1 MFSNSVSGME
11 ASVNLFTLI
20 ETAKESNLDPY
31 AYLKFIFTKL
41 PTCQSVEDYEAL
53 LPFNLEMPDL
63 VDHDTS

>member
-41 PTCQSVEDYEAL
+41 PVCQCVEDYEAL
-53 LPFNLEMPDL
+53 LPFNLEITDL
-63 VDHDTS
+63 VDHDSS